1 MLRSRTYT
9 VLTLIPSPVPPSP
22 SWGTESSESTFLW
35 KLSSFLHPLYQYDQT
50 SVFHENCKNCLLI
63 DLSHI
68 VFYFLM
74 LSLSS
79 YWRDSPKIF
88 ILKPSILHYGHG
100 MEYLNLNQGPLP
112 TSISPS
118 FIPCSSASAVVSGPI
133 WDWALVCGWGQWGR
147 TFRVEIWLL
156 GVFYLFE
163 VVCPCGFVHMNTVIC
178 GGQKRIWDS
187 SQSWSTRR
195 VWVVWQGCWEPNPEA
210 SWKSSTLY

>member
-1 MLRSRTYT
+1 MTSLLGWGLSNSVCPNWIHC
-9 VLTLIPSPVPPSP
+9 VLCKAVSSALSDQYYQTHPCAEVQNLHCSDPDSLTSAAFT

-133 WDWALVCGWGQWGR
+133 WDWANEHG
-147 TFRVEIWLL
+147 
-156 GVFYLFE
+156 YHKH
-163 VVCPCGFVHMNTVIC
+163 FVNS
-178 GGQKRIWDS
+178 KRFWM
-187 SQSWSTRR
+187 
-195 VWVVWQGCWEPNPEA
+195 PNKE
-210 SWKSSTLY
+210 KI